1 MRLRYTPQARS
12 DIVSIAEYIIERD
25 PDASLRV
32 RSAILHSISLIAR
45 SPHLGALNAYR
56 PGTRSRAVARYPY
69 RIHYA
74 VTNEA
79 IIILHIRHTSR
90 NP

>member
-1 MRLRYTPQARS
+1 MRLRYTPQALS
-12 DIVSIAEYIIERD
+12 DIVSIAEYILECN
-25 PDASLRV
+25 PDAALRV
-32 RSAILHSISLIAR
+32 RHAIQHGVDLVVR
-45 SPHLGALNAYR
+45 YPHLGALNAYR

-74 VTNEA
+74 VANET

>member
-1 MRLRYTPQARS
+1 MRLRYTLQARS
-12 DIVSIAEYIIERD
+12 DIVSIADYILERN
-25 PDASLRV
+25 PDAALRV
-32 RSAILHSISLIAR
+32 RNAIQNSVVLIAR
-45 SPHLGALNAYR
+45 YPHLGALNAYR

-79 IIILHIRHTSR
+79 IVILHIRHTAR
-90 NP
+90 NT

>member
-1 MRLRYTPQARS
+1 MRLRYTPQALS
-12 DIVSIAEYIIERD
+12 DIVSIAAYILEYNT
-25 PDASLRV
+25 DAALRV
-32 RSAILHSISLIAR
+32 RHTIQHSIDLVAR
-45 SPHLGALNAYR
+45 YPHLGALNAYR

-74 VTNEA
+74 VAKQT

-90 NP
+90 DS

>member
-12 DIVSIAEYIIERD
+12 DIVSIAEYILERN
-25 PDASLRV
+25 PDVAMRV
-32 RSAILHSISLIAR
+32 RSAVLHNISLVAR
-45 SPHLGALNAYR
+45 YPHLGALNAYR

-74 VTNEA
+74 VGNEV

-90 NP
+90 DP

>member
-12 DIVSIAEYIIERD
+12 DIVSIADYILEYN
-25 PDASLRV
+25 PDAALRV
-32 RSAILHSISLIAR
+32 RNAIQNGIILIAR
-45 SPHLGALNAYR
+45 YPNLGALNAYR
-56 PGTRSRAVARYPY
+56 PGTRSRVVARYPY

-74 VTNEA
+74 VTSEA

-90 NP
+90 NS